1 MLKYE
6 IHYNRQARISWYKLL
21 FQSAHKVAPKLHY
34 VKPVTCQSCDS
45 HSHMPVTTRESRQD
59 LSTLGMGW
67 ASLRDHHTVHK
78 AEMRKIGGQGA
89 ALRENF
95 FFFWNCL
102 RWRCEILIFRYL
114 WSCHS
119 RLCATRTRDRYLFL
133 DKHISEA
140 LVCVWWGPQRARPKA
155 LSGLWYRVRWS
166 SSGLL
171 KGQITPGRGCSLLVQ
186 SPEERESK
194 SPEHGH
200 G

>member
-1 MLKYE
+1 MKY
-6 IHYNRQARISWYKLL
+6 ITIDKQGSADINYCFNLL
-21 FQSAHKVAPKLHY
+21 IRWPQNSITLSRSRASLVI
-34 VKPVTCQSCDS
+34 VTVTCQSRLVNPDKTCQPLGWDG
-45 HSHMPVTTRESRQD
+45 HHLGTTIQYI
-59 LSTLGMGW
+59 
-67 ASLRDHHTVHK
+67 K
-78 AEMRKIGGQGA
+78 RKWEKLEDKGLHCERI
-89 ALRENF
+89 F

-140 LVCVWWGPQRARPKA
+140 LVCVWWGPRRARPKA

-171 KGQITPGRGCSLLVQ
+171 KGQITPGRGCTLLVQ